1 MLLMILGLA
10 FTAGAL
16 LMLTLGGALTDDR
29 HKITRR
35 LDAMARPVAP
45 PGNAAPPSLADA
57 ALEGTWRLR
66 LLTPLLK
73 KITDLSLRLTPA
85 GASERLQIALAR
97 AGKPMGAGEF
107 VMLRVLSLVVCIG
120 LSAML
125 CRAISAPPQR
135 IVCLSLGL
143 LGGLALPDLW
153 LAGQTRRRHSQIRRA
168 LPDMVDLLVVSV
180 EAGLGLGSALA
191 KVTEKMSGPL
201 PDELARALA
210 ETSLGKRRTQ
220 ALKDMAV
227 RVGVGELRTFVA
239 SITQAEI
246 LGVSITQ
253 TLRAQSQAVRAARVQ
268 RVREQ
273 AARLPVTLLLPLTVF
288 IFPAVFIVLLGPSL
302 IRLYAA
308 LSGMR

>member
-16 LMLTLGGALTDDR
+16 LMLTLGGALIDDR

-66 LLTPLLK
+66 LLTPFLK
-73 KITDLSLRLTPA
+73 KITGLSLRLTPA
-85 GASERLQIALAR
+85 GESERLQIALAR

-107 VMLRVLSLVVCIG
+107 VMLRVLSLVVCVG

-168 LPDMVDLLVVSV
+168 LPDVVDLLVVSV

-220 ALKDMAV
+220 ALKDMAM

-253 TLRAQSQAVRAARVQ
+253 TLLAQSQAVRVARVQ

-302 IRLYAA
+302 IRLYTA